1 MQPVNPNGV
10 SSRFVVDPSARLD
23 RVLRYKKQKLPLPL
37 PLPLKKPLPPK
48 AARACPS
55 IFITTLTTRR
65 LRWLR
70 NRNSNYPVG

>member
-23 RVLRYKKQKLPLPL
+23 RVLRYKKQK
-37 PLPLKKPLPPK
+37 LPLKKPLPPK